1 MKIRKKRIL
10 ICVGF
15 IVFTIISFHIRE
27 VNKPRNVVLPALGK
41 AYAEGMVKEKEC
53 YIVRVASPDE
63 FGTGG
68 WYYKDGKYKKKIY
81 LRGQNPARELSYIFL
96 GFNMNSFLVKGKII
110 EEQYEGDPIF
120 VVDSWYII
128 APIKR
133 DYGPKQY
140 REEQRLFYPRNY
152 IDDYDLEQGDY
163 VPLDSQDN

>member
-68 WYYKDGKYKKKIY
+68 WYYKDGKYKKRYICVVKILHVNY
-81 LRGQNPARELSYIFL
+81 
-96 GFNMNSFLVKGKII
+96 
-110 EEQYEGDPIF
+110 PIYF
-120 VVDSWYII
+120 WGLI
-128 APIKR
+128 
-133 DYGPKQY
+133 
-140 REEQRLFYPRNY
+140 
-152 IDDYDLEQGDY
+152 
-163 VPLDSQDN
+163 